1 MAKRVQDLP
10 NQSYKTQQDN
20 ESEVER
26 IMRERGYE
34 RSSKTRHLRGEKRR
48 NQPSVAK
55 RIFATVA
62 FIAIPVAMLA
72 LPFISMSINS
82 LQTEMKEKLKSCLE
96 KAGTVEMTEIISGD
110 KIFDD
115 RIECYNKYN
124 VQGFEKEIAKLE
136 DQKAASTDAK
146 KLSVCLEDAEENY
159 GTTEEEADLVKTTSD
174 LLMYLKRRNLYYEA
188 ELSCYNKYGHGNYD
202 DVVDKLDALVKQNNS
217 DIPVLEEK
225 VKAQNSSPRYCD
237 IHAYGSTA
245 HAECY

>member
-1 MAKRVQDLP
+1 MAKRAQDLP

-34 RSSKTRHLRGEKRR
+34 RSSRTRHSRGEKRR

-55 RIFATVA
+55 RIFVTVA
-62 FIAIPVAMLA
+62 FIVIPVAMLA
-72 LPFISMSINS
+72 LPFINIYIDS
-82 LQTEMKEKLKSCLE
+82 LQTKMKEELKSCLE
-96 KAGTVEMTEIISGD
+96 KAGAIEMTEIISGD
-110 KIFDD
+110 EIFDD
-115 RIECYNKYN
+115 WIECYNKYN
-124 VQGFEKEIAKLE
+124 VQGFEKEIAILE
-136 DQKAASTDAK
+136 DLKDAK

-159 GTTEEEADLVKTTSD
+159 GTAEEEADLVKTTSD
-174 LLMYLKRRNLYYEA
+174 LLIYLKRRNLYYEA

-202 DVVDKLDALVKQNNS
+202 DVVDKLDARVKQNNS

-225 VKAQNSSPRYCD
+225 VKAQNSSPRYCN